1 MRSKGGIC
9 IRVYTWVGGMK
20 VCLIAKLRLSE
31 GKREFYTISFE
42 HYRASIRHLLC
53 MNVLTYAYIYG
64 PVSMRYR

>member
-1 MRSKGGIC
+1 
-9 IRVYTWVGGMK
+9 MK

-53 MNVLTYAYIYG
+53 MNVLAYAYIYG